1 MAALVNCTGL
11 SRWKARGITAVNQ
24 KKGNKDRVFSERVS
38 QVQPFEFN
46 ETVANV
52 FQDMISRSVPGYE
65 LLLRMIGLYA
75 GIFVQPGSRVF
86 DLGCS
91 LGEASLVIA
100 DQTHAHDCEI
110 VAVDNSP
117 AMIAKCN
124 QHEPL
129 RGNIEW
135 RCQDIRQTG
144 ISNASMV
151 VLNLTLQF
159 LPPEERRELLEKIF
173 QGLNSDGIL
182 VLSEKV
188 VLEDAA
194 ENERMVELY
203 QGFKK
208 TMGYSNL
215 EISQKRNAL
224 ENVLIPDT
232 ERQHLERLESIGFD
246 EIYPCFRSFN
256 FISYLAIKK

>member
-1 MAALVNCTGL
+1 M
-11 SRWKARGITAVNQ
+11 SRGT
-24 KKGNKDRVFSERVS
+24 NKDEVFSRRLSDVK
-38 QVQPFEFN
+38 PFEFN

-52 FQDMISRSVPGYE
+52 FQDMISRSVPGYA

-75 GIFVQPGSRVF
+75 DIFVQPGSRVF

-100 DQTHAHDCEI
+100 DRADAVNCEL
-110 VAVDNSP
+110 VAVDSSP
-117 AMIAKCN
+117 AMIEKCK

-129 RGNIEW
+129 QKNIEW
-135 RCQDIRQTG
+135 RCEDIRQTE

-159 LPPEERRELLEKIF
+159 LPPEERLTLLERIF
-173 QGLNSDGIL
+173 HGLNSGGVL

-188 VLEDAA
+188 VFGEAA
-194 ENERMVELY
+194 ENKCMTELY

-208 TMGYSNL
+208 TMGYSDL

-224 ENVLIPDT
+224 ENVLIPDS
-232 ERQHLERLESIGFD
+232 EQQHLSRLKAIGFD
-246 EIYPCFRSFN
+246 EIYQCFRAFN

>member
-1 MAALVNCTGL
+1 LN
-11 SRWKARGITAVNQ
+11 RDRD
-24 KKGNKDRVFSERVS
+24 KDRVFSERLGNVK
-38 QVQPFEFN
+38 PFEFN

-100 DQTHAHDCEI
+100 EQAHARDCEI
-110 VAVDNSP
+110 VAVDNSS

-124 QHEPL
+124 QHELLPK
-129 RGNIEW
+129 NIEW
-135 RCQDIRQTG
+135 RCQDIRQTE

-159 LPPEERRELLEKIF
+159 LPPAERQNLLERIF
-173 QGLNSDGIL
+173 QGLNLKMLLKTNAWWNYTRALRKPWATATSKSARNVTRLKMFWFPTPNHSTLKDSRRLDSMKSTSVSGVSIL
-182 VLSEKV
+182 FLTWQSKSELGRFIRLLAPSRSKS
-188 VLEDAA
+188 
-194 ENERMVELY
+194 
-203 QGFKK
+203 
-208 TMGYSNL
+208 MGATTRGGK
-215 EISQKRNAL
+215 Q
-224 ENVLIPDT
+224 
-232 ERQHLERLESIGFD
+232 
-246 EIYPCFRSFN
+246 
-256 FISYLAIKK
+256 

>member
-1 MAALVNCTGL
+1 M
-11 SRWKARGITAVNQ
+11 NQ
-24 KKGNKDRVFSERVS
+24 KKETRDRVFSERLSDVK
-38 QVQPFEFN
+38 PFEFN

-52 FQDMISRSVPGYE
+52 FHDMISRSVPGYE

-75 GIFVQPGSRVF
+75 DIFVRPGSRVF

-100 DQTHAHDCEI
+100 DQTRGRDCKI
-110 VAVDNSP
+110 IAVDNSA

-124 QHEPL
+124 QHEALPK
-129 RGNIEW
+129 NIEW
-135 RCQDIRQTG
+135 RCQDIRQTE

-159 LPPEERRELLEKIF
+159 LPPGERQQLLERIF
-173 QGLNSDGIL
+173 AGLKSGGIL

-188 VLEDAA
+188 VFADAV
-194 ENERMVELY
+194 ENQRMVDLY

-208 TMGYSNL
+208 TMGYSDL

-224 ENVLIPDT
+224 ENVLVPDT
-232 ERQHLERLESIGFD
+232 AGQHLERLEAVGFD

>member
-1 MAALVNCTGL
+1 VN
-11 SRWKARGITAVNQ
+11 REKED
-24 KKGNKDRVFSERVS
+24 KDRVFSERLGNLK
-38 QVQPFEFN
+38 PFEFN

-75 GIFVQPGSRVF
+75 GIFARPGSRVF

-100 DQTHAHDCEI
+100 EQAHARDCEI

-124 QHEPL
+124 QHESLPE
-129 RGNIEW
+129 NIEW
-135 RCQDIRQTG
+135 RCQDIRQTE

-159 LPPEERRELLEKIF
+159 LPPAERQKLLESIF
-173 QGLNSDGIL
+173 RGLNSGGIL

-188 VLEDAA
+188 VFEDAV

-208 TMGYSNL
+208 TMGYSDL

-224 ENVLIPDT
+224 ENVLVPDT
-232 ERQHLERLESIGFD
+232 ERQHLERLEAIGFD
-246 EIYPCFRSFN
+246 EIYQCFRSFN